1 MNLTEEEFKKL
12 KKEILEDLEE
22 NYFAMKRPGFNIESN
37 YVTQGH
43 GVAELSITTDQN
55 QGIQFYR
62 KGNAKMVANKSIEM
76 VAGKDQEDEGGFAIT
91 LDAKSG
97 NILISAPDGDLIL
110 KGANVKI
117 LATDADGDVFINS
130 KKTVTMK
137 APECTT
143 KGTKVTM
150 TASSDMHVDGGTVEL
165 YSQTGS
171 TMFSSGQDEFQT
183 PISIGTLINFVANAK
198 KRLGAFIA

>member
-1 MNLTEEEFKKL
+1 MTEEEINQL
-12 KKEILEDLEE
+12 KNEIKTELARD
-22 NYFAMKRPGFNIESN
+22 YFAMKRPGFNIESKCI
-37 YVTQGH
+37 TQDH
-43 GVAELSITTDQN
+43 GIAEFIVATDQN
-55 QGIQFYR
+55 QGIEFFE
-62 KGNAKMVANKSIEM
+62 KGNAKILANKSIEI
-76 VAGKDQEDEGGFAIT
+76 VAGKDQEDEKAFSIT

-97 NILISAPDGDLIL
+97 NILLSAPDGDLIL

-137 APECTT
+137 APECNV
-143 KGTKVTM
+143 KGTKVSM
-150 TASSDMHVDGGTVEL
+150 TATSDMHVDGGTVEL

-183 PISIGTLINFVANAK
+183 PTSIGTLINFVANAK

>member
-37 YVTQGH
+37 YVTQAH

-62 KGNAKMVANKSIEM
+62 KGNAKMIANKSIEM
-76 VAGKDQEDEGGFAIT
+76 VAGKDQEDEKAFAIT

-110 KGANVKI
+110 KGGNVKI
-117 LATDADGDVFINS
+117 LATDADGDVYINS
-130 KKTVTMK
+130 KKTLTMK
-137 APECTT
+137 SPEVNT

-150 TASSDMHVDGGTVEL
+150 TATSDMHLDGGTMEL
-165 YSQTGS
+165 YTQTGS

-183 PISIGTLINFVANAK
+183 PISIGTLINFIANAK

>member
-37 YVTQGH
+37 YVTQAH

-62 KGNAKMVANKSIEM
+62 KGNAKMIANKSIEM
-76 VAGKDQEDEGGFAIT
+76 VAGKDQEDEKAFAIT

-110 KGANVKI
+110 KGGNVKI
-117 LATDADGDVFINS
+117 LATDADGDVYINS
-130 KKTVTMK
+130 KKTLTMK
-137 APECTT
+137 SPEVNT

-183 PISIGTLINFVANAK
+183 PTSIGTLINFVANAK

>member
-1 MNLTEEEFKKL
+1 MTEEEINQL
-12 KKEILEDLEE
+12 KNEIKNELARD
-22 NYFAMKRPGFNIESN
+22 YFAMKRPGFNIESKCI
-37 YVTQGH
+37 TQDH
-43 GVAELSITTDQN
+43 GIAEFIVATDQN
-55 QGIQFYR
+55 QGIEFYE
-62 KGNAKMVANKSIEM
+62 KGNAKVLANKSIEI
-76 VAGKDQEDEGGFAIT
+76 VAGKDQDDEKSFAIT

-130 KKTVTMK
+130 KKTLTMK
-137 APECTT
+137 SPEVTT
-143 KGTKVTM
+143 KGTKVSM
-150 TASSDMHVDGGTVEL
+150 TATSDMHVDGGTVEL

-183 PISIGTLINFVANAK
+183 PTSIGTLINFVANAK

>member
-1 MNLTEEEFKKL
+1 
-12 KKEILEDLEE
+12 
-22 NYFAMKRPGFNIESN
+22 
-37 YVTQGH
+37 
-43 GVAELSITTDQN
+43 
-55 QGIQFYR
+55 
-62 KGNAKMVANKSIEM
+62 
-76 VAGKDQEDEGGFAIT
+76 
-91 LDAKSG
+91 
-97 NILISAPDGDLIL
+97 
-110 KGANVKI
+110 
-117 LATDADGDVFINS
+117 
-130 KKTVTMK
+130 MK

-183 PISIGTLINFVANAK
+183 PTSIGTLINFVANAK

>member
-1 MNLTEEEFKKL
+1 MTEEEINQL
-12 KKEILEDLEE
+12 KNEIKTELARD
-22 NYFAMKRPGFNIESN
+22 YFAMKRPGFNIESKCI
-37 YVTQGH
+37 TQDH
-43 GVAELSITTDQN
+43 GIAEFIVATDQN
-55 QGIQFYR
+55 QGIEFFE
-62 KGNAKMVANKSIEM
+62 KGNAKILANKSIEI
-76 VAGKDQEDEGGFAIT
+76 VAGKDQEDEKAFSIT

-97 NILISAPDGDLIL
+97 NILLSAPDGDLIL

-137 APECTT
+137 APECNV
-143 KGTKVTM
+143 KGTKVSM
-150 TASSDMHVDGGTVEL
+150 TATSDMHVDGGTVEL

-183 PISIGTLINFVANAK
+183 PTSIGTLINFVANAK
-198 KRLGAFIA
+198 KRLGAFLA

>member
-37 YVTQGH
+37 YVTQAH

-62 KGNAKMVANKSIEM
+62 KGNAKMIANKSIEM
-76 VAGKDQEDEGGFAIT
+76 VAGKDQEDERAFAIT

-110 KGANVKI
+110 KGGNVKI
-117 LATDADGDVFINS
+117 LATDADGDVYINS
-130 KKTVTMK
+130 KKTLTMK
-137 APECTT
+137 SPEVNT

-150 TASSDMHVDGGTVEL
+150 TATSDMHLDGGTMEL
-165 YSQTGS
+165 YTQTGS

-183 PISIGTLINFVANAK
+183 PISIGTLINFIANAK

>member
-37 YVTQGH
+37 YVTQAH

-62 KGNAKMVANKSIEM
+62 KGNAKMIANKSIEM
-76 VAGKDQEDEGGFAIT
+76 VAGKDQEDEKSFAIT

-110 KGANVKI
+110 KGGNVKI
-117 LATDADGDVFINS
+117 LATDADGDVYINS
-130 KKTVTMK
+130 KKTLTMK
-137 APECTT
+137 SPEVNT

-150 TASSDMHVDGGTVEL
+150 TATSDMHLDGGTMEL
-165 YSQTGS
+165 YTQTGS

-183 PISIGTLINFVANAK
+183 PISIGTLINFIANAK